1 MAKFTNK
8 IIKVI
13 SMDGSQIFFRLL
25 NPFTRA
31 IAKSPLHT
39 IISRNIIVL
48 IFPGKISGKTYS
60 IPVSYLKSTNKELFC
75 LTEKEYIWWRNLID
89 YNTIQILLEGK
100 LLNAEVEVEF
110 ENDDLI
116 AEKLTAMCLH
126 SKIDAYFANVGFKN
140 NIPIEEDIIAAA
152 SNMTLIKLSI
162 N

>member
-1 MAKFTNK
+1 
-8 IIKVI
+8 
-13 SMDGSQIFFRLL
+13 MDGSQIFFRLL

-48 IFPGKISGKTYS
+48 IFPGIKSGRIYS
-60 IPVSYLKSTNKELFC
+60 IPVSYLETSDKEMVC
-75 LTEKEYIWWRNLID
+75 LTDRPYIWWRNLI
-89 YNTIQILLEGK
+89 NNKNIQILLKGK
-100 LLNAEVEVEF
+100 LLNANVEIEF
-110 ENDDLI
+110 ENDNLI
-116 AEKLTAMCLH
+116 AEKLKAMCLH
-126 SKIDAYFANVGFKN
+126 SKVDAYFADVGFRN

>member
-48 IFPGKISGKTYS
+48 IFPGIKSGRIYS
-60 IPVSYLKSTNKELFC
+60 IPVSYLETSDKEMIC
-75 LTEKEYIWWRNLID
+75 LTDRPYIWWRNLI
-89 YNTIQILLEGK
+89 NNKNIQILLKGK
-100 LLNAEVEVEF
+100 LLNANVEIEF
-110 ENDDLI
+110 ENDNLI

>member
-1 MAKFTNK
+1 
-8 IIKVI
+8 
-13 SMDGSQIFFRLL
+13 MDGNQIFFRLL
-25 NPFTRA
+25 NPITRA
-31 IAKSPLHT
+31 ISRSPLHPL
-39 IISRNIIVL
+39 ISDNIVVL
-48 IFPGKISGKTYS
+48 IFPGIKSGRIYS
-60 IPVSYLKSTNKELFC
+60 IPVSYLETSDKEMVC
-75 LTEKEYIWWRNLID
+75 LTDRPYIWWRNLI
-89 YNTIQILLEGK
+89 NKENIQILLKGK

-116 AEKLTAMCLH
+116 VEHLTAMCLH

>member
-140 NIPIEEDIIAAA
+140 NIPVEEDIIAAA